1 MSRAFKVIRTELD
14 RATILKWIVM
24 ASVGTR
30 VTLQHSRR
38 TLPQNSK
45 MWGLLT
51 DIADQVVWHGEKL
64 NTGDWKDIFTA
75 SLRHARVIDGI
86 DPGTKVALGLHTSD
100 MDREELSALID
111 LIYAFGAEHGVV
123 FQDTEKAAAA

>member
-1 MSRAFKVIRTELD
+1 MSRAVKTIVTEAD
-14 RATILKWIVM
+14 RATILKWIVL
-24 ASVGTR
+24 AKIGTR
-30 VTLQHSRR
+30 VTLQNSRR

-51 DIADQVVWHGEKL
+51 DIATQVVWHGEQL
-64 NTGDWKDIFTA
+64 TTADWKDIFTA
-75 SLRHARVIDGI
+75 SLRHARVVEGI
-86 DPGTKVALGLHTSD
+86 DPGTKVALSLHTSD

-111 LIYAFGAEHGVV
+111 LIYAFGAERGVV